1 MNNGVVQLGVP
12 DVQGLIDLEKLCFAY
27 HWTQEQFIL
36 VLEKN
41 VFRTLGI
48 MNGEQLVGYI
58 TFSLIE
64 DEMEILNI
72 AVHPDFR
79 RKGIAA
85 RLLDRAFEICIKK
98 GIAKSFL
105 DVKKSNTAALNL
117 YQKYGYKQIG
127 VRKNY
132 YPDTKEDAL
141 LFRYDFE
148 QGYDC
153 NLLKVAK

>member
-27 HWTQEQFIL
+27 HWTREQFIL
-36 VLEKN
+36 GLEKN
-41 VFRTLGI
+41 TFRTLGI
-48 MNGEQLVGYI
+48 KDGDQLVGYI
-58 TFSLIE
+58 AFSLIE
-64 DEMEILNI
+64 DEMEILNL

-85 RLLDRAFEICIKK
+85 RLMDRALEMCIKK
-98 GIAKSFL
+98 GIARSFL
-105 DVKKSNTAALNL
+105 DVKGSNTAALTL
-117 YQKYGYKQIG
+117 YRKYGYKQIG
-127 VRKNY
+127 VRKKY

-148 QGYDC
+148 QGS
-153 NLLKVAK
+153 